1 MSMINIRNKTNMMM
15 PQESSIVI
23 ILAQYMT
30 ITQRRHNDDSVLCN
44 EKYTSRFYV
53 YNCLFPYA
61 LIKGGIKEITNLND
75 NNEQNK
81 DTPSGYRVPLDKEGR
96 YGQLHLNIQ
105 KFVYSSRALLGNVLM
120 ERYKLFINELK
131 EENKKIRKKIIFVN
145 NKIKYKVL
153 NDGVIKYNKYFVKSY
168 REEKKNN
175 VYKYYKHK
183 ITSSKRK
190 KKFLNDDFPY
200 FEIYKNTNDA
210 FKNNLSGYRLLKIM
224 QNYNEL
230 KLFHFCAKND
240 LKNYAYLYS
249 HIIEI
254 VIKKRD
260 LYTIDQ
266 VLLLTDNIRKLNYY
280 NPYFC
285 KLICRE
291 VYLDIYKIKHMSQIT
306 RFIKFLMHFNIFNF
320 YYLDKIYKY
329 IIYLVTQS
337 NGWKLTPVGANT
349 ATAAASNATIA
360 AASNATIATAS
371 TSTAST
377 NNDDDT
383 ITFRTKVHVNEEG
396 GIRDAAFD
404 AILLPVYN
412 GDIATLSTSF
422 LKYKHFNED
431 MLMMLI
437 YLYDHENYKHLKN
450 VETLY
455 HLSTLSEYYNFIN
468 KYYNTAN
475 FFMNTFKNDILK
487 NTSHHSNF
495 ILLMKTFYNICKMCN
510 TSFHFDTYNLII
522 QKYGFLND
530 KLEECVHG
538 GVLEARNAMNYVLTA
553 CAKKKKK
560 KNVQKIGKD
569 YKNENKMEHKNE
581 AIVIRKKY
589 NKDKEED
596 KQQNQQKQNQKQ
608 QQQGGKKSST
618 DQREDNLIAPHQK
631 APFQP
636 FNMNIHD
643 NNLKRHTINDD
654 YLIMHSYNES
664 HANSNN
670 FYYLFDAIK
679 YIILFVELKILSFSP
694 FKKKKIER
702 LAEIEFLKRKN
713 FERDNEKNVYKYISQ
728 NISKEQRE
736 HMEYILRTNKHDR
749 DFDDTNLKF
758 LFYLNYNKYQCDN
771 DTYDYGANLKEESND
786 KWEEE
791 TTSQNE
797 RDEKKEKT
805 QRGIIL
811 SSDDINNYVKEK
823 QDIKFNLKDDT
834 YFSHIF
840 FHLSSIQFILI
851 FFFLSTAQF
860 SKEEERIMKESLEA
874 LAFYKSILQRLDVN
888 DVADLFYFLT
898 VFQVIQVYKNSKRN
912 KTNAND
918 SKK

>member
-1 MSMINIRNKTNMMM
+1 
-15 PQESSIVI
+15 
-23 ILAQYMT
+23 
-30 ITQRRHNDDSVLCN
+30 
-44 EKYTSRFYV
+44 
-53 YNCLFPYA
+53 
-61 LIKGGIKEITNLND
+61 
-75 NNEQNK
+75 
-81 DTPSGYRVPLDKEGR
+81 
-96 YGQLHLNIQ
+96 
-105 KFVYSSRALLGNVLM
+105 M
-120 ERYKLFINELK
+120 ERYKLFLNELK

-240 LKNYAYLYS
+240 LKNYSYLYS
-249 HIIEI
+249 HMIEI

-349 ATAAASNATIA
+349 ATAAASNATID
-360 AASNATIATAS
+360 AASNATIATDS

-377 NNDDDT
+377 NNGDDT

-404 AILLPVYN
+404 GILLPVYN

-538 GVLEARNAMNYVLTA
+538 GVLEN
-553 CAKKKKK
+553 
-560 KNVQKIGKD
+560 Q
-569 YKNENKMEHKNE
+569 
-581 AIVIRKKY
+581 
-589 NKDKEED
+589 
-596 KQQNQQKQNQKQ
+596 KQQQQNQKQQKQNQKQ
-608 QQQGGKKSST
+608 QKQQGGKKCST
-618 DQREDNLIAPHQK
+618 DQRENNLIAPHQK

-679 YIILFVELKILSFSP
+679 YIILFVELKIISFYHY
-694 FKKKKIER
+694 KKKKIER

-797 RDEKKEKT
+797 RDEKKAKT

-811 SSDDINNYVKEK
+811 SSDDINNYVKKK

-912 KTNAND
+912 KTYIYIYIYIYTLHTYEYV
-918 SKK
+918 

>member
-1 MSMINIRNKTNMMM
+1 
-15 PQESSIVI
+15 
-23 ILAQYMT
+23 
-30 ITQRRHNDDSVLCN
+30 
-44 EKYTSRFYV
+44 
-53 YNCLFPYA
+53 
-61 LIKGGIKEITNLND
+61 
-75 NNEQNK
+75 
-81 DTPSGYRVPLDKEGR
+81 
-96 YGQLHLNIQ
+96 
-105 KFVYSSRALLGNVLM
+105 M

-349 ATAAASNATIA
+349 ATAAASNATIAAASNATIAAASNATIA

-898 VFQVIQVYKNSKRN
+898 VFQVIQGYQEGTIKKNEYGYYEVMKKKDNEELYKLLSNILIKKIINIREENLYKIILSCANTAYSDVYLNHFLKNFNRHIKFSKMRKFMN
-912 KTNAND
+912 C
-918 SKK
+918 